1 MNEIKILETYGPD
14 GPSLSDEARQ
24 AARSRLLA
32 EITAVTAYAD
42 RPALPVTRRVAS
54 GLLRLP
60 PLVRMA
66 LAGAAVTAMAVLA
79 VTVLPQPPE
88 ATQGPPVAGGEEP
101 PPVLPSTGSIKLVAA
116 TALEFPYALPLLG
129 EPSFTSGPADVIAVY
144 KSADPVNDVLLW
156 PEANPDESYF
166 PTRDISVDGRPG
178 HISFYH
184 DDTSDMASLTW
195 ERRPGEWVT
204 IVGNGRYGSEE
215 AVLQLARQVV
225 DQPQRVPFQIA
236 IGLVPDGWELRGF
249 KMDGAIVSYR
259 DPAPPHLSLAV
270 QWKPTPDWRPDSDV
284 DGFEAG
290 QDVTVD
296 GRHARLVRTRETWM
310 LTTTLPDGSGFTLQ
324 VPRSFTPDQVI
335 AVAESVRRGDS

>member
-101 PPVLPSTGSIKLVAA
+101 PPVLPSTGPVKLVAA
-116 TALEFPYALPLLG
+116 TTLEFPYALPLLG
-129 EPSFTSGPADVIAVY
+129 EPSFT
-144 KSADPVNDVLLW
+144 ADPGGPIMAIYASEDMNSDVVVVAHTSGAAPGDLQRLGQRI
-156 PEANPDESYF
+156 
-166 PTRDISVDGRPG
+166 TVDGRPG
-178 HISFYH
+178 HILPLGDAH
-184 DDTSDMASLTW
+184 QLAW

-204 IVGNGRYGSEE
+204 IVGHGRHGSEE
-215 AVLQLARQVV
+215 AVLRLARQVV
-225 DQPQRVPFQIA
+225 DQPQHVPFQIA
-236 IGLVPDGWELRGF
+236 VGLIPAGWELGGF
-249 KMDGAIVSYR
+249 KEGGSIVTYR
-259 DPAPPHLSLAV
+259 DPARPNTSLSV
-270 QWKPTPDWRPDSDV
+270 QWKPAPEWHPDSDV
-284 DGFEAG
+284 EGFEAG

-296 GRHARLVRTRETWM
+296 GRHARLVQARERWM
-310 LTTTLPDGSGFTLQ
+310 LTTTLPDESGFTLQ
-324 VPRSFTPDQVI
+324 APRSFTPDQVI